1 MCSLHHSCVTLTL
14 LQSADSQKTSFG
26 AVWEGI
32 HDDLALRAVLTDL
45 LHALS
50 VLVNQTARALVLSG
64 IASELRRDVNID
76 VEHAANVT
84 EFLTVLAGLTPQA
97 IGEMHEMTVPPPV
110 EDVGGEGE
118 NASHVPSAVTDPHTT
133 GTDPLNAS
141 CAPTVPNSVES
152 NAVSADRA
160 DSAFR
165 ADRAGLCCQ
174 LL

>member
-1 MCSLHHSCVTLTL
+1 M
-14 LQSADSQKTSFG
+14 
-26 AVWEGI
+26 WEGI

-110 EDVGGEGE
+110 GDVGGEGE
-118 NASHVPSAVTDPHTT
+118 TESHDASALTDPHTAI
-133 GTDPLNAS
+133 TDPLTA
-141 CAPTVPNSVES
+141 SVES

>member
-45 LHALS
+45 LRGLS
-50 VLVNQTARALVLSG
+50 KLDAGEENQSCRALVLSG

-110 EDVGGEGE
+110 GDVGGEGE
-118 NASHVPSAVTDPHTT
+118 TCEDIRAIQKCEVWYW
-133 GTDPLNAS
+133 
-141 CAPTVPNSVES
+141 CSVM
-152 NAVSADRA
+152 
-160 DSAFR
+160 
-165 ADRAGLCCQ
+165 
-174 LL
+174 

>member
-1 MCSLHHSCVTLTL
+1 M
-14 LQSADSQKTSFG
+14 
-26 AVWEGI
+26 WEGI

-45 LHALS
+45 LRGLS
-50 VLVNQTARALVLSG
+50 KLDAGEENQSCRALVLSG